1 MFILFVCFWHNSPPP
16 GGQGLLIHEVSISR
30 TTTHHSWWDSSGRVI
45 SSSQRSLP
53 DNTQHPQ
60 QTNIHA
66 PAGFEPA
73 IPASERPQTYALDRA
88 TTGTGNMFILL
99 QLYNIY
105 MVVMDSFYFL
115 IVFSAKADNVRV
127 KHNV

>member
-1 MFILFVCFWHNSPPP
+1 
-16 GGQGLLIHEVSISR
+16 
-30 TTTHHSWWDSSGRVI
+30 
-45 SSSQRSLP
+45 
-53 DNTQHPQ
+53 
-60 QTNIHA
+60 
-66 PAGFEPA
+66 
-73 IPASERPQTYALDRA
+73 
-88 TTGTGNMFILL
+88 MFILL